1 MWMDGD
7 GRPRG
12 DISQPVRD
20 ADGVAASGEPAPS
33 CVLAIRSPARDRP
46 ELIISHRGHKAQV
59 IGMTLSQC
67 KHFNYEL
74 AKIIADWPE

>member
-1 MWMDGD
+1 M
-7 GRPRG
+7 
-12 DISQPVRD
+12 SHED
-20 ADGVAASGEPAPS
+20 AIAKEAPQS
-33 CVLAIRSPARDRP
+33 CVLAIRSPTRDKP